1 MEEAKMALI
10 RRAGFSDF
18 EKAEIWRGWKRG
30 MTLNSI
36 GRALDRAGPH
46 VRDLVAASGG
56 IAPLPRRRSSWV
68 LSRSEREEI
77 SRGIAAGHSMRTIAT
92 ALERAAST
100 VSREI
105 ARHGGRETYRADAAD
120 KAAWIS
126 ARRPKRCRLAIN
138 GRLRRIVVKKL
149 QLNWA
154 PEQISGWL
162 KEAYPEALEMQI
174 SHETIYRSLFIQAR
188 GVLKKE
194 LQGHLR
200 TRRTIRRSRHAS
212 LRRQSR
218 GKIIDAISISERP
231 AEIEDRAIPGHW
243 EGDLIA
249 GLYNSH
255 IATLVERQSRYVML
269 VKVAD
274 KSTPAVVQ
282 ALIKQVRRLPKELK
296 KSLTWDR
303 GLEMA
308 HHKDFSI
315 ATQMDVYFCDPRSP
329 WQRGTNENTN
339 RLTRQYLPKR
349 TDLSE
354 YSQADLNKIALQLNQ
369 RPRKTPGFRCPA
381 NKFGECVALTA

>member
-1 MEEAKMALI
+1 MARI
-10 RRAGFSDF
+10 RRPGFSDF

-56 IAPLPRRRSSWV
+56 IAPPPRRRSSWV

-174 SHETIYRSLFIQAR
+174 SHETIYRSLFIVTADVS
-188 GVLKKE
+188 GS
-194 LQGHLR
+194 
-200 TRRTIRRSRHAS
+200 TS
-212 LRRQSR
+212 LSEDHRNLHRQSR
-218 GKIIDAISISERP
+218 VQLR
-231 AEIEDRAIPGHW
+231 AETP
-243 EGDLIA
+243 
-249 GLYNSH
+249 
-255 IATLVERQSRYVML
+255 SR
-269 VKVAD
+269 
-274 KSTPAVVQ
+274 
-282 ALIKQVRRLPKELK
+282 I
-296 KSLTWDR
+296 
-303 GLEMA
+303 
-308 HHKDFSI
+308 
-315 ATQMDVYFCDPRSP
+315 
-329 WQRGTNENTN
+329 
-339 RLTRQYLPKR
+339 
-349 TDLSE
+349 
-354 YSQADLNKIALQLNQ
+354 
-369 RPRKTPGFRCPA
+369 
-381 NKFGECVALTA
+381 